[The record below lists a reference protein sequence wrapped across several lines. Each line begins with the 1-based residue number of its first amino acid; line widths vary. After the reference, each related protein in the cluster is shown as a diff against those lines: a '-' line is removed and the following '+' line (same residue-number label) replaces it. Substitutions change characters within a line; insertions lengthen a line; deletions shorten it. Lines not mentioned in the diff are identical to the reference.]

1 MAERALE
8 QHAQQQ
14 LNAGLT
20 QAQRLRAAAAAL
32 QDEPLRLQQL
42 FRLHGKA
49 GPGALLVVLAIPC
62 LLPLPGAGSLM
73 SLGLAALAW
82 MIWRH
87 FPRLV
92 MPRRVGKFELSA
104 PMARRALHSLAWLYE
119 QSARLMRARMR
130 WWMQPGH
137 RVWLAPFVAAM
148 ALIIFMP
155 IPFGNV
161 VPATALVLIGLGLV
175 FEDGLA
181 MLAGVVLG
189 VALVGVLAGL
199 AGGAAHWAPEL
210 WAAWPL
216 RPQ

>member
-1 MAERALE
+1 
-8 QHAQQQ
+8 
-14 LNAGLT
+14 
-20 QAQRLRAAAAAL
+20 
-32 QDEPLRLQQL
+32 
-42 FRLHGKA
+42 
-49 GPGALLVVLAIPC
+49 
-62 LLPLPGAGSLM
+62 
-73 SLGLAALAW
+73 
-82 MIWRH
+82 
-87 FPRLV
+87 
-92 MPRRVGKFELSA
+92 
-104 PMARRALHSLAWLYE
+104 MARRALHSLAWLYE

-155 IPFGNV
+155 IPLGNV